1 MLEETAAIV
10 TDKSSIITFAVPV
23 FFLMI
28 IIEYCYGRFVGKD
41 TYRLNDTFTSIS
53 LGMIS
58 RYPTMLNLGVQS
70 LIFVYIGKYLNVG
83 LLSMKNPLT
92 WIVAFLLYD
101 LSYYW
106 MHRLHHEIKIL
117 WATHSVHHHGEDY
130 NLATALRQTSTGWLW
145 KWIFYMPMIIL
156 GVPGEVFVTVAGINL
171 VYQFWVHTEHI
182 GHLGFLEKIFITP
195 MNHGIHHAKNKEYI
209 DANYGGVFI
218 IWDRMFGTYT
228 ARLADVTPVYGTV
241 SALKSFNPIWANT
254 QVYTNMIKD
263 TIKTKKL
270 SDKIK
275 IWYSRTYW
283 RPEDC
288 IEEKDPKEFYVKYD
302 PIITSDIKVFSFF
315 QMLFTII
322 VSGSV
327 LFFLAQFSYNE
338 IIAFAVSITLLSS
351 LTATLLQGKRY
362 MYAVIVGFSIL
373 GIFGIEFFGI
383 LNSTLLPTQLL
394 MSQFFVNIF
403 VVGMLYLY
411 QGYKNLMPLKD
422 RRVL

>member
-1 MLEETAAIV
+1 MIEEAAAVV
-10 TDKSSIITFAVPV
+10 TDKSAIITFAVPV

-28 IIEYCYGRFVGKD
+28 IIEYCYGRYVGKD

-70 LIFVYIGKYLNVG
+70 LIFVYIGKYMNVG
-83 LLSMKNPLT
+83 LLSMNNPLT
-92 WIVAFLLYD
+92 WIIAFLLYD

-145 KWIFYMPMIIL
+145 KWIFYMPMIML

-228 ARLADVTPVYGTV
+228 ARMPDVTPVYGTV
-241 SALKSFNPIWANT
+241 SALKSFNPIWANI
-254 QVYTNMIKD
+254 QVYSTMIKD
-263 TIKTKKL
+263 TIKTEKM
-270 SDKIK
+270 SDKFK
-275 IWYSRTYW
+275 IWYSKTYW

-288 IEEKDPKEFYVKYD
+288 IEVKDPKEFYVKYN
-302 PIITSDIKVFSFF
+302 PIISLDIKVFAFF
-315 QMLFTII
+315 QMLFTTI

-327 LFFLAQFSYNE
+327 LFFLAQYSYNE
-338 IIAFAVSITLLSS
+338 IIVFGIAITLLSS
-351 LTATLLQGKRY
+351 LTASLLQGNSY
-362 MYAVIVGFSIL
+362 MYAVILGLSIFGVL
-373 GIFGIEFFGI
+373 GIEYLGFLNTNI
-383 LNSTLLPTQLL
+383 LSTQLL
-394 MSQFFVNIF
+394 ISQLFVNIG
-403 VVGMLYLY
+403 VVSLLFIY
-411 QGYKNLMPLKD
+411 QAYQALNPLKD
-422 RRVL
+422 KRVL

>member
-1 MLEETAAIV
+1 
-10 TDKSSIITFAVPV
+10 
-23 FFLMI
+23 
-28 IIEYCYGRFVGKD
+28 
-41 TYRLNDTFTSIS
+41 
-53 LGMIS
+53 
-58 RYPTMLNLGVQS
+58 
-70 LIFVYIGKYLNVG
+70 
-83 LLSMKNPLT
+83 
-92 WIVAFLLYD
+92 
-101 LSYYW
+101 
-106 MHRLHHEIKIL
+106 
-117 WATHSVHHHGEDY
+117 
-130 NLATALRQTSTGWLW
+130 
-145 KWIFYMPMIIL
+145 
-156 GVPGEVFVTVAGINL
+156 
-171 VYQFWVHTEHI
+171 
-182 GHLGFLEKIFITP
+182 

-288 IEEKDPKEFYVKYD
+288 IEEKDPKEFYIKYD

-362 MYAVIVGFSIL
+362 MYVVIVGFSIL
-373 GIFGIEFFGI
+373 GIFSIEFLGI

>member
-92 WIVAFLLYD
+92 WIIAFLLYD

-106 MHRLHHEIKIL
+106 MHRMHHEIKIL

-288 IEEKDPKEFYVKYD
+288 IEEKDPKEFYIKYD

-383 LNSTLLPTQLL
+383 LNSALLPTQLL